1 MLGGSES
8 KTTKK
13 GAKKEM
19 APGLEISLF
28 SCDCSC
34 YHVINAA
41 RLNPQIIHNFFQSK
55 STTHASHLDAQI
67 SLVLSPFIGQI
78 SYILMGDPSFVLD
91 PSFYGIFAVSP
102 PALLCTPR
110 FTKTV

>member
-1 MLGGSES
+1 LRLLLLAAYQRYHNES
-8 KTTKK
+8 PKT
-13 GAKKEM
+13 
-19 APGLEISLF
+19 PNLI
-28 SCDCSC
+28 
-34 YHVINAA
+34 
-41 RLNPQIIHNFFQSK
+41 QSK
-55 STTHASHLDAQI
+55 SITHASHLGEQI